1 MSINKELKIL
11 YQLYWNSIGWNDKG
25 TISQEDFLQAKKA
38 GYMFDYPK
46 SISHAETL
54 KQL

>member
-25 TISQEDFLQAKKA
+25 TISQEDFLQVKKLA
-38 GYMFDYPK
+38 ICLIILSP
-46 SISHAETL
+46 
-54 KQL
+54 